1 MKKKILALLVVC
13 SFAIGLTACMPG
25 SGDNKK
31 HKDKDD
37 DEEEQTEVIEESE
50 SESESSEISE
60 TETEATTSMTRESVE
75 TTTTAAVTGDTSIY
89 HEVLLEYEDKMRILE
104 NVSYGSIDSCGLTD
118 ITGDGFPELIIQY
131 CADEENGL
139 SMDVN
144 ADYYMGADLK
154 IFTVIPGESTATE
167 ILHVTSSIINAGGG
181 FETYVATLS
190 NGNLLV
196 VSDGGDENWITV
208 YTEYSVEGT
217 TLTQV
222 NRIVHS
228 STLVE
233 SGNDWNYVDEY
244 TLNDVAMTEEEYNAQ
259 LDLYEELLT
268 SVLAKG
274 PYTGVYPTTELEEII
289 PDMPDNIL
297 SYDEAWEVTA

>member
-1 MKKKILALLVVC
+1 MHKRLLALLVVC

-25 SGDNKK
+25 AGDNKK

-37 DEEEQTEVIEESE
+37 DEEQTEVTEEIE

-60 TETEATTSMTRESVE
+60 TETEANASVTRESVE
-75 TTTTAAVTGDTSIY
+75 TTTMAAVTGDTSIY

-196 VSDGGDENWITV
+196 VSDGGDENWTTV
-208 YTEYSVEGT
+208 YMEYSVEGT

-222 NRIVHS
+222 NRIVHT

-244 TLNDVAMTEEEYNAQ
+244 TLNDAAMTEEEYNAQ

>member
-1 MKKKILALLVVC
+1 MHKKILALLIVC
-13 SFAIGLTACMPG
+13 SFAVGLTACMPESG
-25 SGDNKK
+25 SKNKS
-31 HKDKDD
+31 KDDDD
-37 DEEEQTEVIEESE
+37 DEEEQTEVIDESE
-50 SESESSEISE
+50 SESESSVT
-60 TETEATTSMTRESVE
+60 TETEPEVTTSVTRESAE
-75 TTTTAAVTGDTSIY
+75 TTTTAGFAGDTSIY
-89 HEVLLEYEDKMRILE
+89 HEVLQEYEDKMRIIE

-131 CADEENGL
+131 CSDEDNGI
-139 SMDVN
+139 SMDGVT
-144 ADYYMGADLK
+144 DYYMGADLK
-154 IFTVIPGESTATE
+154 IFTVIPGESSATE
-167 ILHVTSSIINAGGG
+167 MLHLTSSIINAGGG

-196 VSDGGDENWITV
+196 VSDGGDENWTTV
-208 YTEYSVEGT
+208 YMEYSIEGN

-222 NRIVHS
+222 SNIVHT

-259 LDLYEELLT
+259 LDLYEELIT

-274 PYTGVYPTTELEEII
+274 PYTGQYPTSELEDII